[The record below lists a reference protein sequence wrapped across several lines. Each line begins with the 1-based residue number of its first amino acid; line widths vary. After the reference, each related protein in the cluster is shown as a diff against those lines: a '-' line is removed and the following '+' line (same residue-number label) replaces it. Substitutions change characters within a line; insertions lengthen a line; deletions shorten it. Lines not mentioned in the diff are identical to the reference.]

1 MSSNIRVNRLCK
13 HCGKTF
19 IASSSSKGSAYEK
32 LVAEIFKQLDFE
44 VEILDQGNGRNSDA

>member
-44 VEILDQGNGRNSDA
+44 VEVLDQGSGRNSDA